1 MAKRTPKYSRSRR
14 EDAEVEYSFRSM
26 APAKKGRKKKKKSH
40 RKAGIFVIILAL
52 VAVIAAVA
60 ACYFLFSDLNLDG
73 IILENVTVAGVD
85 VGGMSQREA
94 IGAVEAATADT
105 YGTKTMTVTVLD
117 VQAELPAHCCSS
129 LNVRAAVRAAYRF
142 GNTGIQSKRQE
153 EQDIATNDGYTV
165 DIIPYLTIDETAIRE
180 GLATIGEKYSTT
192 LTQSTY
198 EVLGESPDQTLVV
211 KLGVPEYGLNMDTLY
226 QNVLAA
232 YNQNTFSAEGQCGMI
247 EPDPIDLQVVLDQY
261 YIAPVDAQLDSKTF
275 EIIDGKDGYGF
286 DIAQVKQKLNDA
298 PYGSTVEIP
307 FVTLEPEI
315 TTQKLEDTLFRDRLA
330 TYTAAH
336 ESDADRD
343 VNLSLACKAINGIV
357 LKPGEIFSYNAALG
371 ERTEAHGYRPGES
384 YAGNQV
390 VKTIGGGICQVSSS
404 LYYCA
409 MVADLEIISR
419 TNHGFVSTYV
429 PLGMDATVSW
439 GSLDFR
445 FRNNSDNLIRI
456 EAEAEDGNTTVTIY
470 GTDNKDHYV
479 KMEYERLKTYD
490 YNTTYKT
497 LSADNPEGYKNG
509 DYIIEPSTGYDVKTY
524 RCRYDKKTDALISRD
539 FEASSSYRKRDA
551 VICRIDSLVSPD
563 TGSNSPTIGGGI
575 SDAMGSLPDE

>member
-14 EDAEVEYSFRSM
+14 EEAEIERSFRSM

-52 VAVIAAVA
+52 IAVIAAVVA
-60 ACYFLFSDLNLDG
+60 GYFFFSDLNLDG

-94 IGAVEAATADT
+94 IEAVEAATADT
-105 YGTKTMTVTVLD
+105 YGIKTMTVTVLD
-117 VQAELPAHCCSS
+117 VQTELPAECCKEF
-129 LNVRAAVRAAYRF
+129 NVRAAVRAAYRF
-142 GNTGIQSKRQE
+142 GNTGTQSKRQE
-153 EQDIATNDGYTV
+153 EQEIAMNDGYAV

-192 LTQSTY
+192 LSQSTY
-198 EVLGESPDQTLVV
+198 EVVGESPDQTLVV

-226 QNVLAA
+226 QNVLDA

-247 EPDPIDLQVVLDQY
+247 EPDPIDLQVILDQY
-261 YIAPVDAQLDSKTF
+261 YIAPVDAQLDPKTF
-275 EIIDGKDGYGF
+275 EVIEGKDGYGF
-286 DIAQVKQKLNDA
+286 DIAQAKQKLNDA

-307 FVTLEPEI
+307 FVALEPEI
-315 TTQKLEDTLFRDRLA
+315 TTQKLKDTLFRDKLA

-343 VNLSLACKAINGIV
+343 VNLSLACKAINGMV
-357 LKPGEIFSYNAALG
+357 LKPGETFSYNAALG
-371 ERTEAHGYRPGES
+371 ERTEARGYRPGES
-384 YAGNQV
+384 YAGNEV

-445 FRNNSDNLIRI
+445 FRNNADYPIRI
-456 EAEAEDGNTTVTIY
+456 EAEAEDGYTTVTIY

-479 KMEYERLKTYD
+479 KMEYEKLKTYD
-490 YNTTYKT
+490 YSTTYKT

-509 DYIIEPSTGYDVKTY
+509 DYIVEPSIGYDVKTY

-551 VICRIDSLVSPD
+551 VICKIDSAVSPD
-563 TGSNSPTIGGGI
+563 TGSSTPTIGGGI
-575 SDAMGSLPDE
+575 SDAMGALPDE